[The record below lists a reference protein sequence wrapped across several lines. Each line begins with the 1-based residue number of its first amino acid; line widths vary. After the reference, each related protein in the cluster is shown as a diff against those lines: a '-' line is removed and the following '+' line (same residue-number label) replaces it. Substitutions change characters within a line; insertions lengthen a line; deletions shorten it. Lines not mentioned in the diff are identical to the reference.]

1 MIDSWA
7 SGNGIMDTTI
17 IPHENIITPQ
27 LGIVYIGI
35 LITFIVSNAEQ
46 MLFILS
52 SLSFVAM
59 LLSFL
64 FIYKILK
71 EFGIEKFY
79 RNCIL
84 LSLCI
89 PINLFNIYLQPL
101 NDTFFLFLSTL
112 SIYLII
118 LWNKN
123 RQFKYLIILFGLSI
137 VISVFRIQGS
147 IIFLSTFLVA
157 FIHKRFYDS
166 LVYLSLSLITFLS
179 NDFILKLFNVNVQ
192 GIKELSILTF
202 SKYSFTYFIDKIF
215 NTFHNILPSLIIG
228 DPARI
233 TIVKYLIFIILF
245 YVCSM
250 NFKQIK
256 KTYFNF
262 NYLLIL
268 LIVINNIL
276 FFQFFVQV
284 ERYLISILPLILIL
298 LYKTIKL
305 EFRYNIVI
313 LYVLMG
319 FSTSI
324 VRAIDTVFYNYTFKQ
339 NKLIKVNSPS
349 FLPKNYNL
357 ISEHPRLTYFLFNKK
372 SVRKSVRKID
382 SNEILIIG
390 YERNLL
396 STIDNYIGNREYSLT
411 KIPYKI
417 RRNRNEYYTLNI
429 VSLIE

>member
-123 RQFKYLIILFGLSI
+123 RQFKYLIILSPDFT
-137 VISVFRIQGS
+137 RQ
-147 IIFLSTFLVA
+147 
-157 FIHKRFYDS
+157 S
-166 LVYLSLSLITFLS
+166 L
-179 NDFILKLFNVNVQ
+179 
-192 GIKELSILTF
+192 
-202 SKYSFTYFIDKIF
+202 
-215 NTFHNILPSLIIG
+215 
-228 DPARI
+228 
-233 TIVKYLIFIILF
+233 
-245 YVCSM
+245 
-250 NFKQIK
+250 
-256 KTYFNF
+256 
-262 NYLLIL
+262 
-268 LIVINNIL
+268 
-276 FFQFFVQV
+276 
-284 ERYLISILPLILIL
+284 
-298 LYKTIKL
+298 
-305 EFRYNIVI
+305 
-313 LYVLMG
+313 
-319 FSTSI
+319 
-324 VRAIDTVFYNYTFKQ
+324 
-339 NKLIKVNSPS
+339 
-349 FLPKNYNL
+349 
-357 ISEHPRLTYFLFNKK
+357 
-372 SVRKSVRKID
+372 
-382 SNEILIIG
+382 
-390 YERNLL
+390 
-396 STIDNYIGNREYSLT
+396 
-411 KIPYKI
+411 
-417 RRNRNEYYTLNI
+417 
-429 VSLIE
+429 